1 MAMSE
6 LGDSQDLSEEGSP
19 TNEGEPDEV
28 AEVLNSEEDE
38 DEGGQE
44 EIEDWFAERVGTGTD
59 EAPKD

>member
-1 MAMSE
+1 
-6 LGDSQDLSEEGSP
+6 LSEEDSP